1 MRHIYLDY
9 NATTPIAPSV
19 QEAMLPF
26 LSEHYGDPASS
37 HALGRACH
45 EALEDAR
52 ARVAGLLGCEDEEI
66 VFTSGGTEAC
76 NLAIKGVMLQGG
88 AVGDGHLVISAL
100 EHPAVAEP
108 ARYLERLG
116 FDVTVVRSGGDG
128 VVEPDEVAAALRSD
142 TRLVSIMHANDV
154 IGTVQPLRRIA
165 QVCRGRGVLL
175 HTDAVQSVGKIRT
188 VVGEMDVDL
197 LSLSAH
203 KFYGPKGVGA
213 LYVRHGVALEPLL
226 HGAGHEGG
234 MRAGTENVSHI
245 VAMGRAASLTA
256 KSLDQSAERLAMLRD
271 KLLQRLCETLGNRLT
286 VNGASAEV
294 LPNTLSVNFPRVSGQ
309 ALLARIPELC
319 AAPGECH
326 GDRGGAWGTLSA
338 IGLPAEV
345 AAGTVRLCVGW
356 YTSEEQ
362 VDRAAS
368 LLLAAWED
376 LVGGGK

>member
-26 LSEHYGDPASS
+26 LAEHYGDPASS

-76 NLAIKGVMLQGG
+76 NLAVKGVMLQGG
-88 AVGDGHLVISAL
+88 AAGDGHLVISAL

-128 VVEPDEVAAALRSD
+128 VVDPDEVAAALRSD

-175 HTDAVQSVGKIRT
+175 HTDAVQSAGKIRT
-188 VVGEMDVDL
+188 AVGEMDVDL

-213 LYVRHGVALEPLL
+213 LYVRHGVSLEPLL

-256 KSLDQSAERLAMLRD
+256 KSLDQAAERLAMLRD
-271 KLLQRLCETLGNRLT
+271 KLLQRLRETLGNQLT
-286 VNGASAEV
+286 VNGAGAEL
-294 LPNTLSVNFPRVSGQ
+294 LPNTVSVNFPRVSGQ

-326 GDRGGAWGTLSA
+326 GDRGGVGGTLSA
-338 IGLPAEV
+338 IGIPAEV

-376 LVGGGK
+376 LRKE

>member
-26 LSEHYGDPASS
+26 LAEHYGDPASS

-52 ARVAGLLGCEDEEI
+52 TRVAGLLGCEDEEI
-66 VFTSGGTEAC
+66 IFTSGGTEAC

-188 VVGEMDVDL
+188 AVGEMDVDL

-213 LYVRHGVALEPLL
+213 LYVRHGVSLEPLL

-256 KSLDQSAERLAMLRD
+256 KSLDQSALRLAMLRD
-271 KLLQRLCETLGNRLT
+271 KLLQRLRETLGSRLT
-286 VNGASAEV
+286 VNGLNAEV

-326 GDRGGAWGTLSA
+326 GDHGGASGTLSA
-338 IGLPAEV
+338 IGLPAKV

-376 LVGGGK
+376 LGKE

>member
-26 LSEHYGDPASS
+26 LAEHYGDPSSS
-37 HALGRACH
+37 HALGRACL

-52 ARVAGLLGCEDEEI
+52 GRVAGLLGCEDEEV
-66 VFTSGGTEAC
+66 VFTSGGTEAN
-76 NLAIKGVMLQGG
+76 NLALKGVMLNGG

-100 EHPAVAEP
+100 EHPAVTEP

-116 FDVTVVRSGGDG
+116 FDVTVVRGNVDG
-128 VVEPDEVAAALRSD
+128 VVEPDDVAAALRPD

-165 QVCRGRGVLL
+165 KICRARGVLL
-175 HTDAVQSVGKIRT
+175 HTDAVQSVGKIRAA
-188 VVGEMDVDL
+188 VDELDVDL

-213 LYVRHGVALEPLL
+213 LYVRHGVPLESLL
-226 HGAGHEGG
+226 HGAGNEGG
-234 MRAGTENVSHI
+234 MRAGTENVPHI

-256 KSLDQSAERLAMLRD
+256 KSLDQAAERLTMLRE
-271 KLLQRLCETLGNRLT
+271 KLLKRLRETLGEQLT
-286 VNGASAEV
+286 VNGCRAER

-319 AAPGECH
+319 ASPGECH
-326 GDRGGAWGTLSA
+326 GDHGGTSGALSA
-338 IGLPAEV
+338 IGLPAQV

-368 LLLAAWED
+368 LLIAAWED
-376 LVGGGK
+376 LISR